1 MLLTNTNFL
10 ALVVGRQVKAKC
22 TLITEAVLVE
32 VDAVVD
38 VGVDALCSEKVKK
51 GIQIMVRQIKLI
63 NIAHEQDLCS
73 IVERAQNAPQRWSA
87 VRAKSSS
94 QDVHWHSALK

>member
-38 VGVDALCSEKVKK
+38 VGVDALCSEK
-51 GIQIMVRQIKLI
+51 
-63 NIAHEQDLCS
+63 
-73 IVERAQNAPQRWSA
+73 
-87 VRAKSSS
+87 
-94 QDVHWHSALK
+94 